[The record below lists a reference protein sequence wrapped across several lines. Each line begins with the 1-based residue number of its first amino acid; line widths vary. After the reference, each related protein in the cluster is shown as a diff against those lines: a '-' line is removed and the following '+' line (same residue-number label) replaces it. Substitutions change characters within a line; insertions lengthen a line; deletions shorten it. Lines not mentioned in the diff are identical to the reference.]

1 MMIKDYIYNN
11 TDEEYAR
18 IKEFLMRVQVISGYD
33 NNWDVGR
40 LNWWRYNVHSQ
51 KEVDFFRENAHYWA
65 DERGTV
71 TGLFISEYGRND
83 FFAMAAPGYPG
94 LLEEIITWGERS
106 WGKEKEEISTSIFT
120 DDVKKA
126 GMLKKLGYGDEQHE
140 SNVRYYD
147 LTDYNFTYDLKP
159 GYRIISFNEFGSY
172 EQRLNTVRNAF
183 NVANYPK
190 ERLVALQSS
199 PQYIP
204 ELDLLV
210 AAPDGRC
217 AAYCMGWIEEYDAS
231 RGYIEPMGTHS
242 DFRRMGFA
250 SALAKEC
257 FKRLHALGV
266 ATAAIASDAEPNISN
281 FLYES
286 LKPSYIKRAYEF
298 KKTL

>member
-1 MMIKDYIYNN
+1 MNKDYIYNN
-11 TDEEYAR
+11 TDEEYTRVKA
-18 IKEFLMRVQVISGYD
+18 FLTRVQVIPGYD

-40 LNWWRYNVHSQ
+40 LNWWRYNIHSQ
-51 KEVDFFRENAHYWA
+51 KDTAFFQENAHYWA
-65 DERGTV
+65 DERGEV

-83 FFAMAAPGYPG
+83 FFALAAPEREG
-94 LLEEIITWGERS
+94 LLREILDWTQEVWGASRQ
-106 WGKEKEEISTSIFT
+106 EISTSVFDI
-120 DDVKKA
+120 DEGKISALLSAGYVK
-126 GMLKKLGYGDEQHE
+126 DCHE

-147 LTDYNFTYDLKP
+147 LTDYDFAYDLKE
-159 GYRIISFNEFGSY
+159 GYKIVSFQEFGDY

-217 AAYCMGWIEEYDAS
+217 AAYCMGWIEEHDAS
-231 RGYIEPMGTHS
+231 KGYVEPMGTHS

-266 ATAAIASDAEPNISN
+266 DLAAIASDAEPNISN

-286 LKPSYIKRAYEF
+286 LNPSYIKRAYEF